1 MEDKNHPLSNKNE
14 QSEKN
19 SFFPVITKSEMHIL
33 IRNLKDALSNY
44 EKNELQEIKKEESQI
59 INNKSNALD
68 NDIQSDEDSNGQL
81 VNYQFTNSKVLNR
94 FIDGSKNN
102 TYSSIIL
109 PDLRKEYFT
118 LINREGIR
126 SQNFNDNKWIKESL
140 IFSNFFK
147 NEINIVFDFLKKF
160 FWYMNNSIL
169 NNISERK
176 SYVDLVLEYYSLIY
190 NIFDLSNEKNKN
202 FFNNIVKVIYI
213 NVLKKCKFH
222 STQLMNKNNE
232 NPLQTYKAPKR
243 TDELYAKIFNRFSQY
258 FIGEGKEDNNLLSL
272 KNNNEFPLE
281 EKESNERKFTLDN
294 NRPNYIDSFNRD
306 NNISSVGS
314 LDSLFDEIE
323 ETKIEEHMPFITKMD
338 NFVNEHYLN
347 ASE

>member
-1 MEDKNHPLSNKNE
+1 
-14 QSEKN
+14 
-19 SFFPVITKSEMHIL
+19 
-33 IRNLKDALSNY
+33 
-44 EKNELQEIKKEESQI
+44 
-59 INNKSNALD
+59 
-68 NDIQSDEDSNGQL
+68 
-81 VNYQFTNSKVLNR
+81 
-94 FIDGSKNN
+94 
-102 TYSSIIL
+102 
-109 PDLRKEYFT
+109 
-118 LINREGIR
+118 
-126 SQNFNDNKWIKESL
+126 
-140 IFSNFFK
+140 
-147 NEINIVFDFLKKF
+147 
-160 FWYMNNSIL
+160 MNNSIL

-232 NPLQTYKAPKR
+232 NPLQTYKAPER
-243 TDELYAKIFNRFSQY
+243 TDELYDKIFNLFSQY

-294 NRPNYIDSFNRD
+294 IRLNFIDSCKGD
-306 NNISSVGS
+306 NNISSDGS

-323 ETKIEEHMPFITKMD
+323 EKKIEEHMPFITKMD